1 MTPIDTE
8 LAAHT
13 GDDGCLT
20 IGKHDHEELRASYER
35 VAEAVR
41 EEIKRALNNEYEN
54 TFHWGKDEVFGTY
67 ITEKEFCEV
76 IKTALTPPPT
86 ETKPTPLPE

>member
-1 MTPIDTE
+1 MPNIIKSE

-41 EEIKRALNNEYEN
+41 EEIRELIRNINVRNPEQVNEGFILGFSNCRQRVEL
-54 TFHWGKDEVFGTY
+54 
-67 ITEKEFCEV
+67 
-76 IKTALTPPPT
+76 ALTPPPT
-86 ETKPTPLPE
+86 ETEPTPLPE